1 MIPDS
6 ETGAALRR
14 AARRATWHLLAASIE
29 VLRAV
34 EAVAEELAAVGKE
47 PAATHEPH
55 RVRIEVE

>member
-14 AARRATWHLLAASIE
+14 AARRATWHLLRASVE
-29 VLRAV
+29 TLRAV
-34 EAVAEELAAVGKE
+34 EAVVDELAAVGKE
-47 PAATHEPH
+47 PASTPKPR